1 MSIDYGFACFLHISY
16 VFSVPLLIGIDQEP
30 LTCCG
35 CSNDTFGAQPFATTL
50 LASFTLTNTGLRAR
64 NDQLEKFSLVI
75 YYGLF
80 KKSFLFSFRADQQV
94 KNQNYSSSSLKAMGH
109 ILLDFQV
116 NRQSEHGARKL
127 FESIIAAS

>member
-16 VFSVPLLIGIDQEP
+16 VFSVPLLIGIDLEP

-64 NDQLEKFSLVI
+64 NDQLEKFSHVI

-80 KKSFLFSFRADQQV
+80 KKKFPFLFPRRLASQKPELFV
-94 KNQNYSSSSLKAMGH
+94 KFLK
-109 ILLDFQV
+109 
-116 NRQSEHGARKL
+116 SYGAY
-127 FESIIAAS
+127 FT